1 MKKSLLAL
9 AVSAL
14 AANSNAQLLITGV
27 VDGPLSGGVP
37 KAVELYATENISD
50 LSVYGIESANNGGP
64 AIGPELILSGTAA
77 AGEFIYVASEE
88 VGFTQFFGFAPD
100 FTGGAV
106 SINGDDAIVLYKDGV
121 SIDEFGEVGVDGTG
135 TAWEHTD
142 GWAYRTENPT
152 CAGAFNV
159 DAWQFSGPDALDGET
174 TNGSAE
180 SPAPF
185 ASFAST
191 VDCAAQPAIVT
202 INEIHYDNVGADVD
216 EAVEIAAT
224 TGADV
229 SGWSLVLYNGNGGG
243 TYGNSYTLSAS
254 PSGSSAGLDFYV
266 LYIPGLQNG
275 APDGLALV
283 DAGGSVVEF
292 LSYEGTFTATN
303 GPAEGLTSTDIGVS
317 EDSGTAIGESLQRC
331 GADDWRA
338 PQAAT
343 FGAENTCSVPP
354 VDPIDV
360 FISAIQGTSDPSPL
374 AGQFVRV
381 TGVVTGDLEEA
392 GELGGFYMQE
402 EEAHED
408 SDPATSEGIFVFCGG
423 VTCNVSAGD
432 TVTVEGK
439 VGSFSGQTQIDNGD
453 GNLSVVVVDAQ
464 PGLGEPVPARLTY
477 PLAPGFDLESVEG
490 MLVSIQSEMRVIEY
504 FNFDRFGEL
513 LLWTDGTGAE
523 RPYQASQVMDP
534 ATINPSEVEEL
545 FALQTLLLDDSR
557 GGQNTGKVF
566 PLNDLGVPVFGD
578 ESFAPFTMLDG
589 YAGFRGGDLVTDIEG
604 VMGEGFGSYRLYV
617 SDPSAGTA
625 IDGDNFDIQI
635 TNTNPRQTEPEEVG
649 GSLKIASFNVLNFF
663 TTLDLGPDVC
673 GPAKNLECRGAD
685 SEEELTR
692 QQAKIVAALAALDA
706 DIVGLIEIE
715 NTDGVSAESTLAT
728 ALNAVSA
735 RSYAAVQT
743 GTVGTDA
750 IKVAFIYDTATVNLV
765 GAPAVLEEGFVDP
778 LGAGSDRNRAALAQ
792 TFQEAAGNGILTV
805 VNNHLKSKGSSCG
818 SGDDDPVQGNCNG
831 TRTAAAEALATWLS
845 TDPTGSGDKDLLIL
859 GDLNSYAKEDP
870 IRALVAAGYTDLAA
884 NFIGD
889 TAYGYVFSGRWGTLD
904 YALANEPLLN
914 QVTGVTTWHINA
926 DESDAIDYDSSFNP
940 VQWYADDAFRS
951 SDHDPVLVGL
961 SLRGSP
967 VNKDDCK
974 KDGWQTLVTADGI
987 NFRNQGDCISYA
999 ATGKKQGDNK
1009 GKGKGGS

>member
-9 AVSAL
+9 AVSAV
-14 AANSNAQLLITGV
+14 ASSSHAQLLITGV
-27 VDGPLSGGVP
+27 IDGPLSGGIP
-37 KAVELYATENISD
+37 KAVELYATEDISD
-50 LSVYGIESANNGGP
+50 LGTFGIESANNG
-64 AIGPELILSGTAA
+64 AAAVGPELTLSGTAA
-77 AGEFIYVASEE
+77 AGDFIYVASETS
-88 VGFTQFFGFAPD
+88 GFTQFFGFAPD
-100 FTGGAV
+100 FTGSAV
-106 SINGDDAIVLYKDGV
+106 NINGDDAIILYKNGV
-121 SIDEFGEVGVDGTG
+121 SVDEFGEVGVDGTG
-135 TAWEHTD
+135 SAWEYTD

-152 CAGAFNV
+152 CASAFNV
-159 DAWQFSGPDALDGET
+159 DAWEFSGTDALDSET
-174 TNGSAE
+174 TNGSAD
-180 SPAPF
+180 SPVPF

-191 VDCAAQPAIVT
+191 VDCETQTTVVS
-202 INEIHYDNVGADVD
+202 INEIHYDNVGADVG
-216 EAVEIAAT
+216 EAVEIMAT
-224 TGADV
+224 AGADV
-229 SGWSLVLYNGNGGG
+229 SEWSVVLYNGNGGG
-243 TYGNSYTLSAS
+243 MYGSFTLGGNLL
-254 PSGSSAGLDFYV
+254 GSSADFDFYV
-266 LYIPGLQNG
+266 LSTPGIQNG

-283 DAGGSVVEF
+283 DASGKVVEF
-292 LSYEGTFTATN
+292 LSYEGTFTASN
-303 GPAEGLTSTDIGVS
+303 GPGAGLTSTDIGVS
-317 EDSGTAIGESLQRC
+317 EGSDAAIGESLQRC

-343 FGAENTCSVPP
+343 FGQENTCLEPP
-354 VDPIDV
+354 AEPIDV
-360 FISAIQGTSDPSPL
+360 VISAIQGTSDPSPL
-374 AGQFVRV
+374 AGQFVRI

-402 EEAHED
+402 EAAHED
-408 SDPATSEGIFVFCGG
+408 GDPATSEGIFVFCGG

-453 GNLSVVVVDAQ
+453 DNLSVVVVDAQ
-464 PGLGEPVPARLTY
+464 PGLGAPVAAQLTY
-477 PLAPGFDLESVEG
+477 PLAPEFDLESVEG

-523 RPYQASQVMDP
+523 RPYQASQIMDP
-534 ATINPSEVEEL
+534 ETVIPGEIEEQ
-545 FALQTLLLDDSR
+545 FARQTLLLDDSR
-557 GGQNTGKVF
+557 GGQNTGKLF

-578 ESFAPFTMLDG
+578 QGFAPSATLDG
-589 YAGFRGGDLVTDIEG
+589 YAGFRGGDLVTGIEG
-604 VMGEGFGSYRLYV
+604 IMGEAFGSYRLYI

-625 IDGDNFDIQI
+625 IDGDDFDIQI

-649 GSLKIASFNVLNFF
+649 GSLTVASFNVLNFF

-685 SEEELTR
+685 SEQELAR

-743 GTVGTDA
+743 GTVGNDA

-778 LGAGSDRNRAALAQ
+778 LGVGSDRNRAALAQ
-792 TFQEAAGNGILTV
+792 TFQEAAGNGLVTV
-805 VNNHLKSKGSSCG
+805 VNNHFKSKGSSCG
-818 SGDDDPVQGNCNG
+818 SGDDDPVQGSCNG

-845 TDPTGSGDKDLLIL
+845 TDPTGSSDNDFLIL

-870 IRALVAAGYTDLAA
+870 ISALAAAGYTDLAA
-884 NFIGD
+884 YFIGD

-904 YALANEPLLN
+904 YALANGSLLP
-914 QVTGVTTWHINA
+914 QVVGVTAWHINA
-926 DESDAIDYDSSFNP
+926 DEPDAIDYDFSFNP
-940 VQWYADDAFRS
+940 EQWYADDAFRS

-967 VNKDDCK
+967 LSKDDCK
-974 KDGWQTLVTADGI
+974 KAGWETLVTADGVS
-987 NFRNQGDCISYA
+987 FRNQGACVSYVA
-999 ATGKKQGDNK
+999 SGKKGDNK
-1009 GKGKGGS
+1009 EKEKRES